1 MQFNDPQWILKD
13 RGFSITWTTVRSVVL
28 ITCLIIIYLRIS
40 QEELRLMVMV
50 SDLGTRELSAI
61 IFFKVVG
68 YPVLPIVLASLLI
81 WAINIFFTSMIGL
94 LVMRKIRI

>member
-1 MQFNDPQWILKD
+1 
-13 RGFSITWTTVRSVVL
+13 
-28 ITCLIIIYLRIS
+28 
-40 QEELRLMVMV
+40 MVMV

-68 YPVLPIVLASLLI
+68 YPVLPIVLVSLLI